1 MIKNLMRG
9 LAPLA
14 LILSPL
20 AVPSPVASADVV
32 LLPGAL
38 ASLNEA
44 AEDPARYQKSAFRH
58 WNQGL
63 DPADGCDT
71 RSEVLLAEAVD
82 APVAGAGCALTGG
95 RWTSAYDGQNVTD
108 PADLRVDHLVPARG
122 GLGVGASG
130 WTAVRR
136 ERYADDQGASA
147 TLVAVTARSLRDK
160 AGRDPAD
167 WVPSDPGRYR
177 RYVGEWVA
185 TKLRWG
191 LSVDKDER
199 EALKLF
205 ADGPCEETVVLRSTA
220 PRWTRPRVRPG
231 PAGTSR

>member
-20 AVPSPVASADVV
+20 AVPSPALSAGVV
-32 LLPGAL
+32 LFPDAL
-38 ASLNEA
+38 AELPEA
-44 AEDPARYQKSAFRH
+44 TEDPAGYKETAFRH

-71 RSEVLLAEAVD
+71 RAEVLVAEAVD
-82 APVAGAGCALTGG
+82 APKTGKDCVITGG
-95 RWTSAYDGQNVTD
+95 SWTSYYDGQNVTD
-108 PADLRVDHLVPARG
+108 PALLRVDHLV
-122 GLGVGASG
+122 GLEEAWRSGASG
-130 WTAVRR
+130 WTAERR
-136 ERYADDQGASA
+136 EKYANDQGAAA
-147 TLVAVTARSLRDK
+147 TLVAVTARSQKDK
-160 AGRDPAD
+160 AGRDPAE
-167 WVPSDPGRYR
+167 WVPAENARYC
-177 RYVGEWVA
+177 RYVGEWVG

-205 ADGPCEETVVLRSTA
+205 ADGPCEDTVVHRSTA
-220 PRWTRPRVRPG
+220 PR
-231 PAGTSR
+231 